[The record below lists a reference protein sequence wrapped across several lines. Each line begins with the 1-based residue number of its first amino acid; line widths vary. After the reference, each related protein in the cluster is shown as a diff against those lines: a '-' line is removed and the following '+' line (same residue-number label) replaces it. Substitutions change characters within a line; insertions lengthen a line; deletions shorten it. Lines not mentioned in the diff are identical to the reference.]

1 MIFYEICSNWGRG
14 LCIAFR
20 IKAKACQNHP
30 ERAKMDREIV
40 LTVFIPLCIVAISLL
55 VMAIIMKLKQWRKRR
70 MMERGITDLV
80 SRVRG

>member
-1 MIFYEICSNWGRG
+1 MDSEI
-14 LCIAFR
+14 A
-20 IKAKACQNHP
+20 
-30 ERAKMDREIV
+30 

-55 VMAIIMKLKQWRKRR
+55 AMTIIVKLKQWRKRR

>member
-1 MIFYEICSNWGRG
+1 
-14 LCIAFR
+14 
-20 IKAKACQNHP
+20 
-30 ERAKMDREIV
+30 MDREIV

>member
-1 MIFYEICSNWGRG
+1 MPCFPDKSQGTPKTSHE
-14 LCIAFR
+14 
-20 IKAKACQNHP
+20 
-30 ERAKMDREIV
+30 AKMDREIA

-55 VMAIIMKLKQWRKRR
+55 ARAIIMKLKQWRKRR